1 MYGIYYVLSA
11 LIHVLSQTRH
21 VMGMDANY
29 GGTEI
34 RAAVQHVLANRGR
47 TRPTSFFVLTDG
59 EVSKEICLEPE

>member
-1 MYGIYYVLSA
+1 
-11 LIHVLSQTRH
+11 
-21 VMGMDANY
+21 MGMDANY